1 MVAYHHHYSKEA
13 AMARFPAATLN
24 AAIAAA
30 LVPGTTYYLSLHSA
44 DPGTTGASE
53 FTGGGYARQAIVF
66 GAASGGVIANNAA
79 ISVPNAGSTAAD
91 YVGFWSASSGGTYL
105 GGLPM
110 GSAVTAASITFAIG
124 SVTPSA
130 AG

>member
-1 MVAYHHHYSKEA
+1 
-13 AMARFPAATLN
+13 MARIPTAPLN

-66 GAASGGVIANNAA
+66 GAASGGIVASNAA
-79 ISVPNAGSTAAD
+79 ITVPNAGTTAAT
-91 YVGFWSASSGGTYL
+91 YIGIWTASISGTYMA
-105 GGLPM
+105 GAAM
-110 GSAVTAASITFAIG
+110 GSSVTAASVSFALGAVTFAA
-124 SVTPSA
+124 S
-130 AG
+130 